1 MVQLRR
7 IHEREM
13 ELFSRTQQA
22 EFDKL
27 AAKHKKET
35 EEFVKKQAKDLKAHE
50 EEVCVL
56 TGCHV

>member
-1 MVQLRR
+1 MIQLKK
-7 IHEREM
+7 IFEREM
-13 ELFSRTQQA
+13 ELFNKTQQG
-22 EFDKL
+22 EYEKL